1 MMKHDEKS
9 LPVRKNIS
17 VLGSNRMN
25 KNISALGS
33 RPVRNR
39 ASLFGS
45 NLAMLTPSYLAEK
58 LRASRTTS
66 RSRRTTL
73 GSEDGSISVVV
84 IGLFVITVAS
94 LMVMTDVSALIV
106 AKRSLVQATEAAAQ
120 RGVHTLDK
128 SEYYQGKAN
137 MFTAP
142 MALATNREHPSIPID
157 CTRGG
162 VEVLLELNS
171 WSNDESDMKWQQLKG
186 IQLTD
191 FSCDGASLEISTR
204 SEMKLPFKLPFTST
218 DSVFLTATAG
228 TTNKVQEGFYLFGIR
243 VH

>member
-1 MMKHDEKS
+1 
-9 LPVRKNIS
+9 
-17 VLGSNRMN
+17 
-25 KNISALGS
+25 
-33 RPVRNR
+33 
-39 ASLFGS
+39 
-45 NLAMLTPSYLAEK
+45 ML
-58 LRASRTTS
+58 
-66 RSRRTTL
+66 RRRL
-73 GSEDGSISVVV
+73 NSERGSISVVV

-128 SEYYQGKAN
+128 SEYYQGKGN

-142 MALATNREHPSIPID
+142 LAIATQREHPTVPID
-157 CTRGG
+157 CSRGG

-171 WSNDESDMKWQQLKG
+171 WSNDESDMKWRQLKG
-186 IQLTD
+186 VQLTS

-204 SEMKLPFKLPFTST
+204 SEMKLPFKVPFTTT

-228 TTNKVQEGFYLFGIR
+228 TTNNVQEGFYLFGIR
-243 VH
+243 LH

>member
-1 MMKHDEKS
+1 MTKLTERF
-9 LPVRKNIS
+9 LRVRKSIS
-17 VLGSNRMN
+17 VPGSKSPRRELFLGF
-25 KNISALGS
+25 
-33 RPVRNR
+33 VRR
-39 ASLFGS
+39 
-45 NLAMLTPSYLAEK
+45 K
-58 LRASRTTS
+58 LVSDT
-66 RSRRTTL
+66 
-73 GSEDGSISVVV
+73 GSISVVV
-84 IGLFVITVAS
+84 IGLFIITVAS

-137 MFTAP
+137 IFTAP
-142 MALATNREHPSIPID
+142 MAVATHRAHPVIPID
-157 CTRGG
+157 CVKGG

-186 IQLTD
+186 IQLTN

-204 SEMKLPFKLPFTST
+204 SEMQLPFKVPFTT
-218 DSVFLTATAG
+218 TNSVFLTASAG
-228 TTNKVQEGFYLFGIR
+228 TTNKVQEGFYLFGFR